1 MPPSSLD
8 FLDHIEPRSTLLR
21 TLSGRGYVYRTTDL
35 GRLDALLMAGVV
47 PCYAGF
53 DAAPDGLHV
62 GHLLTI
68 MALRRVQQ
76 AGHRPIL
83 LLRGGRRSPGALQR
97 YRAMLGRF
105 LTFGNGPKDALLVDS
120 AEWRG
125 AGYSHVHAQ
134 DFLELARRCGARLHL
149 GAADQWPD
157 IQDGID
163 LVRSREKQR
172 VFGLTMPI
180 LANLAPGAVWL
191 SPEHLAPQAY
201 WQYWRAVADQDVG
214 LFLRLF
220 TDLAEERIAA
230 LEWLRGAE
238 MDRAKALLAF
248 EATALAHGPEAAGEA
263 ATAEGA
269 GRAEYAA

>member
-1 MPPSSLD
+1 MPPSTLD
-8 FLDHIEPRSTLLR
+8 FLDHIEPRSALLR

-35 GRLDALLMAGVV
+35 GRLDARLLAGVV

-53 DAAPDGLHV
+53 DAAPENLHV
-62 GHLLTI
+62 GHLMTI

-76 AGHRPIL
+76 DGHKPIL

-105 LTFGNGPKDALLVDS
+105 LTFGEGPTDALLVDS
-120 AEWRG
+120 ADWRG
-125 AGYSHVHAQ
+125 AGYAHVHAQ
-134 DFLELARRCGARLHL
+134 DYLELARRHGAMLHL
-149 GAADQWPD
+149 GVADQWAD
-157 IQDGID
+157 ILDGID
-163 LVRSREKQR
+163 LVRSQEGRQ

-180 LANLAPGAVWL
+180 LDNLAPGAVWL
-191 SPEHLAPQAY
+191 SPERLAPQAY
-201 WQYWRAVADQDVG
+201 WQYWRAAADQDVG
-214 LFLRLF
+214 HFLRLF
-220 TDLAEERIAA
+220 TDLPEDRIAA

-248 EATALAHGPEAAGEA
+248 EATALAHGPEAAREA
-263 ATAEGA
+263 AAAEGA